1 MDERGFSF
9 TPMAFLIMIPILLI
23 AISFSGIVNEINT
36 ISQIAIGGD
45 VTYTAAN
52 NIIIAIEKGSKDSGR
67 RAAYLAT
74 RRVIDQ
80 EAVVPKVPNPF
91 FTAGASKQY
100 IKDIVTDSINNNTV
114 ATCMKIQTETGRQ
127 IYINNILIDSYTD
140 KPFTSSQIT
149 IDQSDPF
156 SFNIKLTQGFNVTVA
171 QKDQNATIRTP
182 PISTSVSIEGLED
195 PYIWVNSKDRESAII
210 YKYPYYTSQYSE
222 YHFDDEVFAIKL
234 ENLAAC
240 LNGTG
245 NPSGI
250 APRPYYFPDP
260 NGLSFFDR
268 IEGRSASTEPSS
280 SRMTTFVVG
289 DPLREEPGYLA
300 GMSCVDHEYFTGVI
314 GPETITITNTDDGST
329 YIVKD
334 YGSQGWTSVDFRLST
349 YYLNYFGLQ
358 NSYTFTP

>member
-36 ISQIAIGGD
+36 ISQLAIGGD

-52 NIIIAIEKGSKDSGR
+52 NIIISIEKGSKDSGR

-74 RRVIDQ
+74 RYVIDQ

-91 FTAGASKQY
+91 FTTGASRTY
-100 IKDIVTDSINNNTV
+100 IKNIVTDAINNNTV
-114 ATCMKIQTETGRQ
+114 ATCVKIQTETGRQ
-127 IYINNILIDSYTD
+127 IYINNVLVNDYTD

-149 IDQSDPF
+149 IDQSDPY
-156 SFNIKLTQGFNVTVA
+156 SMNVKITQGFNVTVV
-171 QKDQNATIRTP
+171 QNGQNSTIRTP
-182 PISTSVSIEGLED
+182 PVSTTVSIEGLED
-195 PYIWVNSKDRESAII
+195 PYIWVKSKDRESNVI
-210 YKYPYYTSQYSE
+210 YKYPYYTSQFQE
-222 YHFDDEVFAIKL
+222 YHFDDQVYAIKL

-250 APRPYYFPDP
+250 TPRPYYFPDP

-268 IEGRSASTEPSS
+268 LEGRSVSTEPSYA
-280 SRMTTFVVG
+280 RMSTFVVG

-300 GMSCVDHEYFTGVI
+300 GMSCVDHEYFTGVL
-314 GPETITITNTDDGST
+314 GSNTITITNSDDGST
-329 YIVKD
+329 YVVRD
-334 YGSQGWTSVDFRLST
+334 YGIRGWTAVDFRLSD
-349 YYLNYFGLQ
+349 NYMSQFGLL